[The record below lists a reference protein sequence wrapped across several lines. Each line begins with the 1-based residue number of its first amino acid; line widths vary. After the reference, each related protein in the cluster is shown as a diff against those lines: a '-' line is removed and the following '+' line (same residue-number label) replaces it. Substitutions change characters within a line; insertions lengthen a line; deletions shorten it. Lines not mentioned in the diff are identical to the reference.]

1 VFARYGQSVNT
12 RSDTGCVADK
22 TLGSAGIIAPSFRP
36 LIANARSSSQSR
48 YVQMDPKNP
57 LYDPK
62 HWQKRAEAT
71 RAKAQELSDE
81 GVRQRLLRVAEEY
94 ERLAQRAER
103 LTAAKPSELWL
114 FPDTTSDDPA

>member
-1 VFARYGQSVNT
+1 
-12 RSDTGCVADK
+12 
-22 TLGSAGIIAPSFRP
+22 
-36 LIANARSSSQSR
+36 
-48 YVQMDPKNP
+48 MDPKNP

-71 RAKAQELSDE
+71 RVKAKGLSDE

-103 LTAAKPSELWL
+103 LTAAKPSQL
-114 FPDTTSDDPA
+114 

>member
-1 VFARYGQSVNT
+1 
-12 RSDTGCVADK
+12 
-22 TLGSAGIIAPSFRP
+22 
-36 LIANARSSSQSR
+36 
-48 YVQMDPKNP
+48 MDPKNP
-57 LYDPK
+57 FYDPK

-103 LTAAKPSELWL
+103 LTTAKPSELWL
-114 FPDTTSDDPA
+114 IPDDSA